1 MLPKWCFRRSW
12 SCRHWWDDA
21 VEGAV
26 VLPCLTGQPLF
37 PLSAT
42 VVRKLSFFCFHFFF
56 CVKISYLTKYT
67 RSF

>member
-1 MLPKWCFRRSW
+1 MLPRLCFHRSW
-12 SCRHWWDDA
+12 SCHRWCVDA
-21 VEGAV
+21 AEDAV
-26 VLPCLTGQPLF
+26 VLHYLTGQPLF

-67 RSF
+67 PSF